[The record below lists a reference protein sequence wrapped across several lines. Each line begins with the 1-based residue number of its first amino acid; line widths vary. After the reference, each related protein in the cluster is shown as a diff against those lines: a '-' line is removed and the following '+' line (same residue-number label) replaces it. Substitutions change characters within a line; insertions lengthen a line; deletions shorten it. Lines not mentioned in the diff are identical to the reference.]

1 MFESSQVTR
10 APFHVEKPSA
20 QTKRGRA
27 LAGPNSHVLQY
38 NIDESH
44 VVIQNGKYFN
54 FPYIVVNGSFL
65 DVIDD
70 IWVFQLNSMRP
81 HCSNYISFNNLNVL
95 AV

>member
-1 MFESSQVTR
+1 MFESSQVTK

-44 VVIQNGKYFN
+44 VVIQNGKYLLFKIIGN
-54 FPYIVVNGSFL
+54 LGSQK
-65 DVIDD
+65 IG
-70 IWVFQLNSMRP
+70 
-81 HCSNYISFNNLNVL
+81 
-95 AV
+95 